1 MMAQRGN
8 RYLRLGSLLVLLAA
22 TALAWTETSARSAAQ
37 GDVLF
42 APDFTLQTLEGETIQ
57 LSKLKGQVVLVNF
70 WATWCAPC
78 RYEIPDLSRIY
89 LDYKHQG
96 VAILGVSVDEIET
109 RHLVKFRDNYKMTY
123 PVLHGSPAE
132 LQRLTQL
139 YGGIYSI
146 PTTFV
151 IDRQGVIATV
161 FVGAQRE
168 QVFRDAIKPLL

>member
-1 MMAQRGN
+1 MVQRGN
-8 RYLRLGSLLVLLAA
+8 RYLQLAALLVLFVA
-22 TALAWTETSARSAAQ
+22 TAVAWPHISTESSDLQ
-37 GDVLF
+37 DVLY
-42 APDFTLQTLEGETIQ
+42 APDFTLQTLEGESIQ
-57 LSKLKGQVVLVNF
+57 LSKLRGQVVLINF

-89 LDYKHQG
+89 LDYKDRG

-109 RHLVKFRDNYKMTY
+109 KHLVKFRDNYKMTY
-123 PVLHGSPAE
+123 PVLHGNPAE

-151 IDRQGVIATV
+151 IDRQGVISTV
-161 FVGAQRE
+161 LVGARRE
-168 QVFRDAIKPLL
+168 QVFIDAIKPLL